1 MESACD
7 VGLFLDITSR
17 VPSVG
22 LQPAISS
29 LEIEI
34 YLNVVGKMLC
44 CIHLVDDSLCIR
56 NILSAPGG

>member
-17 VPSVG
+17 VPSV
-22 LQPAISS
+22 LQPANYS
-29 LEIEI
+29 LKIEI